1 LRLFQNFSFGPTPI
15 SNAKNGCK
23 KRLKKKLMENPGP
36 QALIIDSSRDGK
48 VLRALS
54 SEVRLR
60 ILELLQNQELN
71 VTEIGKKLAIPQS
84 TAATSILALEEA
96 GLINSHSA
104 NGVKGGQKVCSAR
117 YKEFLISFNPPSLPA
132 DHNMIEV
139 EMPVGLFT
147 AHDVSAPCGLCSR
160 DGILGFLDVPST
172 FFSPDRI
179 KAGLVWFEKGY
190 VEYKFPNNA
199 MYSENGALKKLELSM
214 EISSEVPGTSK
225 KWLSD
230 ISVWINEV
238 KIGIWTSP
246 GDFGDRRGKY
256 TPPFWKLEGSQYG
269 ILTTWEVTPEGT
281 FVDRKKVSA
290 LSLQDLRVQDH
301 HSIKVRIGVD
311 ESAKHVGGLNIFGK
325 GFGDHDQDI
334 VLRLY
339 PDPPG
344 ERPRS

>member
-1 LRLFQNFSFGPTPI
+1 
-15 SNAKNGCK
+15 
-23 KRLKKKLMENPGP
+23 MENSKS
-36 QALIIDSSRDGK
+36 QALIIDSSRDSK
-48 VLRALS
+48 VLQALS
-54 SEVRLR
+54 SGIRIR

-71 VTEIGKKLAIPQS
+71 VTEISKRLAIPQS
-84 TAATSILALEEA
+84 TATTSILALEEA

-117 YKEFLISFNPPSLPA
+117 YKEFIISFSPPSLPV

-147 AHDVSAPCGLCSR
+147 SHNVSAPCGLCSR

-179 KAGLVWFEKGY
+179 KAALIWFEKGY

-199 MYSENGALKKLELSM
+199 LYSEKGALKRLELSM
-214 EISSEVPGTSK
+214 EMSSEIPGTNK

-238 KIGIWTSP
+238 KIGVWTSP

-269 ILTTWEVTPEGT
+269 ILTTWEVSVEGT
-281 FVDRKKVSA
+281 FMDRRKVSTVN
-290 LSLQDLRVQDH
+290 LEKLRIQDH

-311 ESAKHVGGLNIFGK
+311 ESAQHMGGLNIFGK

-334 VLRLY
+334 IMRLY
-339 PDPPG
+339 PG
-344 ERPRS
+344 S